1 MPKVILGLL
10 IFLSRCYLCA
20 DMYVRTKKTPNSPKI
35 AIQLVESVR
44 QGKSIRQ
51 KLVRHFGYAY
61 SDEEIEGLK
70 KLALQYKADLENKSL
85 PRLFSR
91 DSFTALLETQ
101 SQKCFDDQS
110 PLVVNLRDIKEEQRI
125 CVGIHQCFGRLF
137 DQIGFGTV
145 IKNPLRRKASV
156 RALRDIVMARI
167 VKPASKRSSTHMLEQ
182 EYGVHTDLNTIY
194 RMMDYLDDEAIQR
207 TKDLAYQYTKKLL
220 DEKVDIIFY
229 DCITLYFES
238 FIEDELKQ
246 NGYSKDGKFN
256 QSQVLLA
263 VMVTQYGMPIG
274 YQLYEGSKFEG
285 HTLNDALQ
293 QLHQQYK
300 IGNII
305 FVADSALLSTDNI
318 ASFTQQKQP
327 FIVGA
332 RIKNLPQALTE
343 KILNK
348 SAYQSLYLNT
358 EDDNDGTTYLDMPTE
373 QEGLRL
379 IVTSSPLRAAK
390 DRHDRDK
397 AIQSLQK
404 RISRSP
410 NPTSLL
416 NNFGYKKFVKLKG
429 DAKLEVDE
437 QKIAEAAKWDGLHGI
452 ITNIS
457 IERASAKELLHY
469 YKGLWQVE
477 ETFRLSKHDLRM
489 RPIFHWTQNRIK
501 AHVAIC
507 FMALTCIRAMEY
519 IVRLQYKKMSPAAI
533 RNELMRLQTSI
544 LKDQKT
550 GNTYGL
556 PSKATQHA
564 KKIYQIMGLGWN
576 DTPYPLKQ
584 KK

>member
-1 MPKVILGLL
+1 
-10 IFLSRCYLCA
+10 
-20 DMYVRTKKTPNSPKI
+20 MYVRTKKTPNSPKI

-61 SDEEIEGLK
+61 NDEEIEGLK

-91 DSFTALLETQ
+91 DSFTVLLETQ
-101 SQKCFDDQS
+101 SQKYFDDQS

-137 DQIGFGTV
+137 DQIGYGTV

-167 VKPASKRSSTHMLEQ
+167 VKPASKRSSTHMLEH
-182 EYGVHTDLNTIY
+182 EYGVHADLNTIY

-207 TKDLAYQYTKKLL
+207 TKDLAYGYTKKLL
-220 DEKVDIIFY
+220 DDKVDIIFY
-229 DCITLYFES
+229 DCTTLYFES

-348 SAYQSLYLNT
+348 SAFQPLYLNT
-358 EDDNDGTTYLDMPTE
+358 EDDNDDTTYLDIPTE

-390 DRHDRDK
+390 DKHDRDK

-404 RISRSP
+404 RISKSP

-429 DAKLEVDE
+429 EAKLEVDE

-457 IERASAKELLHY
+457 IEKASAKELLHY

-564 KKIYQIMGLGWN
+564 KKIYQIMGLRWN

>member
-1 MPKVILGLL
+1 
-10 IFLSRCYLCA
+10 
-20 DMYVRTKKTPNSPKI
+20 MYVRTKKTPNSPKI

-229 DCITLYFES
+229 DCTTLYFES

>member
-1 MPKVILGLL
+1 
-10 IFLSRCYLCA
+10 
-20 DMYVRTKKTPNSPKI
+20 
-35 AIQLVESVR
+35 
-44 QGKSIRQ
+44 
-51 KLVRHFGYAY
+51 
-61 SDEEIEGLK
+61 
-70 KLALQYKADLENKSL
+70 
-85 PRLFSR
+85 
-91 DSFTALLETQ
+91 
-101 SQKCFDDQS
+101 
-110 PLVVNLRDIKEEQRI
+110 
-125 CVGIHQCFGRLF
+125 
-137 DQIGFGTV
+137 
-145 IKNPLRRKASV
+145 
-156 RALRDIVMARI
+156 
-167 VKPASKRSSTHMLEQ
+167 
-182 EYGVHTDLNTIY
+182 
-194 RMMDYLDDEAIQR
+194 
-207 TKDLAYQYTKKLL
+207 
-220 DEKVDIIFY
+220 
-229 DCITLYFES
+229 
-238 FIEDELKQ
+238 
-246 NGYSKDGKFN
+246 
-256 QSQVLLA
+256 
-263 VMVTQYGMPIG
+263 MVTQDGMPIG
-274 YQLYEGSKFEG
+274 YQVYEGSKFEG

>member
-1 MPKVILGLL
+1 
-10 IFLSRCYLCA
+10 
-20 DMYVRTKKTPNSPKI
+20 MYVRTKKTPNSPKI